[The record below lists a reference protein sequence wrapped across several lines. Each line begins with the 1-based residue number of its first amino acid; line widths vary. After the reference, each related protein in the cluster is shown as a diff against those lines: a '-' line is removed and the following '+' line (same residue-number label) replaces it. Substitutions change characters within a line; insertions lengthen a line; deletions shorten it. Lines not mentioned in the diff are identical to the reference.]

1 MKKARD
7 VMGKE
12 IFVGDKVA
20 IVHLCGSL
28 AKLVRGTVQEVKTLK
43 ADGKP
48 RLKPEVVVRT
58 GRYGI
63 MTCKE
68 VRQRF
73 TSTPTAYN
81 QSDVFTKQGN
91 QYELPNMQ
99 QRPDCPSGRQ
109 DQ

>member
-48 RLKPEVVVRT
+48 RLKPEVIVRT
-58 GRYGI
+58 GRYGV

-68 VRQRF
+68 VRQKIMKVQ
-73 TSTPTAYN
+73 T
-81 QSDVFTKQGN
+81 
-91 QYELPNMQ
+91 
-99 QRPDCPSGRQ
+99 
-109 DQ
+109 